1 LHHTDQ
7 KHTFVS
13 LFIIGLNKMC
23 RTKVLANNRHGYITR
38 CENCAKVQLAFGT
51 SLLGITIKEFEVFAN
66 YLYTLRQE
74 GDAFGLHE
82 KKVFVQFGES
92 NMMMLLTPC
101 ELENFIELVETAS
114 IQNLIHESLIRP
126 N

>member
-1 LHHTDQ
+1 MHASFA
-7 KHTFVS
+7 KHTFVL

-38 CENCAKVQLAFGT
+38 CENCAKIQVAFGT
-51 SLLGITIKEFEVFAN
+51 SLLGMTIKEFEVFAN
-66 YLYTLRQE
+66 YLYTLRQQ
-74 GDAFGLHE
+74 GDAYGLHE
-82 KKVFVQFGES
+82 KRVLVQFGES
-92 NMMMLLTPC
+92 HMMMILTPC